1 MLKHMKNSENSTAQ
15 TGIDAAKNALAATTA
30 PATAPA
36 TATAKKP
43 TATAKKSAA
52 PSAAAKSRAIKS
64 QLFASIAEQIDKT
77 RGWSWATNDLDLLKI
92 ELTTTDAGRSIAF
105 SAGKTTVGDYSK
117 RTAVLAKY
125 AASFGDIE
133 PSETASGRVRYR
145 IPVDLLPK
153 NIKTILDKMA

>member
-1 MLKHMKNSENSTAQ
+1 MKNSSNSTAK
-15 TGIDAAKNALAATTA
+15 TGIDAAKNALAATS
-30 PATAPA
+30 ATA
-36 TATAKKP
+36 TAKTPTAKKP

-92 ELTTTDAGRSIAF
+92 ELTTTDAGRSVAF

-125 AASFGDIE
+125 AASFGDVE
-133 PSETASGRVRYR
+133 PSKTASGRVRYR

-153 NIKTILDKMA
+153 NIKTMLNKMA